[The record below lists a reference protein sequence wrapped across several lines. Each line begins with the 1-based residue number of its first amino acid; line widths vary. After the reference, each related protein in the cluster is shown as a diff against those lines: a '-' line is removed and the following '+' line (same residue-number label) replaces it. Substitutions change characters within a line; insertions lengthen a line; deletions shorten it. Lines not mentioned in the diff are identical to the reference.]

1 MIKEYSSFLL
11 LFIWF
16 SYFAYIL
23 ILPLY
28 VTGNYHT
35 FGTDVKKFIQS
46 IIITHL
52 KHGFN
57 PNIQYNEL
65 IKQSDDKIDIIIGN
79 HMSTIDWEFVLTYL
93 YYSGIHDYNM
103 VGKSDL
109 KFFPGCGFIFMID
122 NHIKLRRNWEEDK
135 DTLSKQINK
144 INKGIIF
151 IFPEG
156 TRFEVGKH
164 EEGQQFSLKNN
175 LPVYNNLLVPKSK
188 GLWRIF
194 NELKQKNKLGK
205 IFDLT
210 IIIENLKGKSA
221 YLDDIS
227 KKGTGKVYIINR
239 EIEHPIKYSENE
251 DFKKWLLKEW
261 KMKDLLI
268 DNYKKINYEN
278 MKLKDNL
285 FDVYISFLLIT
296 ISTYGMIKRKEI
308 RYYILTCVVIA
319 YLIAFFKKY

>member
-28 VTGNYHT
+28 VTGNYQN

-46 IIITHL
+46 IIVTHL
-52 KHGFN
+52 KYGFN
-57 PNIQYNEL
+57 PDIQYNEL

-93 YYSGIHDYNM
+93 YYSGIYDYNM
-103 VGKSDL
+103 VGRDGL

-122 NHIKLRRNWEEDK
+122 NHIKLKRNWEEDK
-135 DTLSKQINK
+135 DTLSKQIDK
-144 INKGIIF
+144 INKGVIF

-156 TRFEVGKH
+156 TRFEIGKH
-164 EEGQQFSLKNN
+164 QDGQQFSMKNN

-210 IIIENLKGKSA
+210 IIIENLKGESA

-261 KMKDLLI
+261 KIKDLLI
-268 DNYKKINYEN
+268 DDYKKINYEN
-278 MKLKDNL
+278 MELKDNL
-285 FDVYISFLLIT
+285 FNLYTSFLLI
-296 ISTYGMIKRKEI
+296 IIATYGMIKRKEI
-308 RYYILTCVVIA
+308 RYYILTCVIIA
-319 YLIAFFKKY
+319 YLIVTFKKY

>member
-23 ILPLY
+23 IFPLY
-28 VTGNYHT
+28 LTGNYQN
-35 FGTDVKKFIQS
+35 FGTDIKKFIQS
-46 IIITHL
+46 IIVTHL
-52 KHGFN
+52 KHGFA
-57 PNIQYNEL
+57 PDIKYNEL

-79 HMSTIDWEFVLTYL
+79 HMSTIDWEFVLLFL
-93 YYSGIHDYNM
+93 YYSGIYDYNM

-122 NHIKLRRNWEEDK
+122 NHIKLKRKWEEDK
-135 DTLSKQINK
+135 DTLSNQINK

-164 EEGQQFSLKNN
+164 KDGQQFSIKNN

-194 NELKQKNKLGK
+194 NELKEKNKLGK

-210 IIIENLKGKSA
+210 IIIENLKGESA

-227 KKGTGKVYIINR
+227 KKGMGKVFIINR

-251 DFKKWLLKEW
+251 DFKKWLLNEW
-261 KMKDLLI
+261 KIKDLLI
-268 DNYKKINYEN
+268 DDYKKINYEDLE
-278 MKLKDNL
+278 LKDNL
-285 FDVYISFLLIT
+285 FDLYISLLFIT
-296 ISTYGMIKRKEI
+296 IFTYGMIKRKEV
-308 RYYILTCVVIA
+308 RYYILTSIVIV
-319 YLIAFFKKY
+319 YLITIVKKH